1 MARERPKD
9 KRRQKRDSPVGK
21 VTDIR
26 KLFEAKGVAAGQTLV
41 KSRTSK
47 EGGLPLE
54 GTSTELALEEETQ
67 IEAKREVGRRRL
79 FR

>member
-26 KLFEAKGVAAGQTLV
+26 KLFEAKGAAAGQSLV
-41 KSRTSK
+41 KPRSSK

-54 GTSTELALEEETQ
+54 GTS
-67 IEAKREVGRRRL
+67 IEPAPEKENSD
-79 FR
+79 